1 MMKHQCTSKSLL
13 AGAFLIISLF
23 SLMVSACTSTAETL
37 PPPPEGE
44 VTEKPGLFHEEIQA
58 FRETEVHRHPPENS
72 IVFTGSSSFRLWEG
86 LEDEY
91 AEYGVINRGFGGS
104 RMSDVLENYDELIL
118 HYSPRAVFVY
128 EGDNDIYD
136 GRTVNE
142 VADDFARFLARTRRE
157 LGDIPVIFI
166 LPKPS
171 GSRWEYRDK
180 YRAHARAVISLT
192 ESDPNARVI
201 DSWDL
206 FLDESGMVSDAYFQE
221 DRLHM
226 NEAGYDIWRELITP
240 VLEEI
245 TSQF

>member
-1 MMKHQCTSKSLL
+1 MKHQYNGNRLL
-13 AGAFLIISLF
+13 AAVFLIISWF
-23 SLMVSACTSTAETL
+23 SLMVSACTSTADAL
-37 PPPPEGE
+37 PQPPEGE
-44 VTEKPGLFHEEIQA
+44 VTQKPGLFHEEIQA

-72 IVFTGSSSFRLWEG
+72 IVFAGSSSFRLWEG

-142 VADDFARFLARTRRE
+142 VADDFTRFLVRTRRD
-157 LGDIPVIFI
+157 LGDIPVIFV

-171 GSRWEYRDK
+171 GSRWEYRDA
-180 YRAHARAVISLT
+180 YRELAGAIISMA
-192 ESDPNARVI
+192 ESDPHARVI
-201 DSWDL
+201 DSWDE
-206 FLDESGMVSDAYFQE
+206 FLNEDGMVSDAYFQE

-240 VLEEI
+240 VLAEI

>member
-1 MMKHQCTSKSLL
+1 M
-13 AGAFLIISLF
+13 AAAFLIFSWF
-23 SLMVSACTSTAETL
+23 SLMVSACTSTADAL

-44 VTEKPGLFHEEIQA
+44 VTEKPGLFHEEIQE
-58 FRETEVHRHPPENS
+58 FRKTEEYASPPENG
-72 IVFTGSSSFRLWEG
+72 VLFVGSSSFRLWESM
-86 LEDEY
+86 EQEY
-91 AEYGVINRGFGGS
+91 AAYNVINRGFGGS
-104 RMSDVLENYDELIL
+104 RMSDVLDNYEELVL
-118 HYSPRAVFVY
+118 HYDPAAMFVY
-128 EGDNDIYD
+128 EGDNDIWD
-136 GRTVNE
+136 DQDVDD
-142 VADDFARFLARTRRE
+142 VMDDFSEFLNRTRNE
-157 LGDIPVIFI
+157 LGDIPLVFV

-192 ESDPNARVI
+192 ESDPNAWVI

-240 VLEEI
+240 VLTEI